1 MIADKQG
8 NLASW
13 MIPGKKVP
21 GMGGAMDLVV
31 GAKRVIIAMDHVSK
45 DGQPK
50 IVKACKL
57 PLTAV
62 HVVNTIV
69 TEMAVIEV
77 IPDQGLMLME
87 IAPGL
92 TVEEVQQATGAELWI
107 SPALKA
113 IAVAV

>member
-1 MIADKQG
+1 
-8 NLASW
+8 
-13 MIPGKKVP
+13 
-21 GMGGAMDLVV
+21 MDLVV

-50 IVKACKL
+50 IVKDCKL

-77 IPDQGLMLME
+77 IPGQGLMLME

-92 TVEEVQQATGAELWI
+92 TVEEVQQATGPSYG
-107 SPALKA
+107 SPRTLRRLLSNTIKFNMLTLR
-113 IAVAV
+113 